1 MWPGDVA
8 RVVCHL
14 TYIETMADLHDDQP
28 AHPHAPA
35 GADGPTAASDARKRV
50 FDEVDRLAEQL
61 LDVSH
66 RIHADPELAYAEHR
80 AHDLLCDVLEAANLT
95 VTRGAYGLD
104 TAFEARAGGG
114 AGPTVAVICEYDA
127 LPGIGHACGHNIIAA
142 AGLGAGL
149 AAAAV
154 VDELDGNLV
163 ILGTPAE
170 EGGGGKIAMIDAGA
184 LEGIDAAMM
193 VHPSSADV
201 ESMYAIAIQ
210 QLTVTYL
217 GKASHAAAHP
227 ELGRNALDAAV
238 LGYNAVAAL
247 RQHIASD
254 ERVHGIFTEAGEQP
268 NIVPRRAGA
277 HYYVRSG
284 TLERLEELKPR
295 VLAALAG
302 GAQSAGCELEATWV
316 DAPYAE
322 LVHNPTLGARYAVHA
337 AALGRS
343 VAGVADAAL
352 TIGSTDMGNVSLEV
366 PSIHPTIA
374 AGPPDS
380 SIHTEAFAA
389 SAASPDGDRAVLDG
403 AKALAAVAVD
413 LWSDPAVLV
422 SARADWRSATDRPGP
437 STPK

>member
-1 MWPGDVA
+1 MGGLA
-8 RVVCHL
+8 
-14 TYIETMADLHDDQP
+14 YIETMADLRNDDSVDPSATGGHGGQP
-28 AHPHAPA
+28 
-35 GADGPTAASDARKRV
+35 DAAAARQRV
-50 FDEVDRLAEQL
+50 FDEVDRLADRL
-61 LDVSH
+61 VDVSH

-80 AHDLLCDVLEAANLT
+80 AHDLLCDVLEEANLA

-114 AGPTVAVICEYDA
+114 AGPTVAVMCEYDA
-127 LPGIGHACGHNIIAA
+127 LPGIGHACGHNIVAA

-154 VDELDGNLV
+154 VDELNGNLV

-184 LEGIDAAMM
+184 LEGVDAAMM

-210 QLTVTYL
+210 QLTVTYH

-247 RQHIASD
+247 RQHIAPD

-268 NIVPRRAGA
+268 NIVPRRAAA

-284 TLERLEELKPR
+284 TLARLEELKPR

-302 GAQSAGCELEATWV
+302 GAQSAGCELEVAWV

-322 LVHNPTLGARYAVHA
+322 LLHNPTLGARYALHA
-337 AALGRS
+337 AALGRT
-343 VAGVADAAL
+343 VAGVEDASL

-374 AGPPDS
+374 VGPPGS

-389 SAASPDGDRAVLDG
+389 SAASPAGDRAVLDG

-413 LWSDPAVLV
+413 LWSDPAVLA
-422 SARADWRSATDRPGP
+422 SARADHRSATGSRTGGP
-437 STPK
+437 K

>member
-1 MWPGDVA
+1 
-8 RVVCHL
+8 
-14 TYIETMADLHDDQP
+14 MADPHHD
-28 AHPHAPA
+28 HAAPSHA
-35 GADGPTAASDARKRV
+35 TARSGDPDGATDARQRV
-50 FDEVDRLAEQL
+50 FDEVDRLADQL

-66 RIHADPELAYAEHR
+66 RIHANPELAYAEHR
-80 AHDLLCDVLEAANLT
+80 AHDLLCDVLEGANLK

-149 AAAAV
+149 AAASV

-170 EGGGGKIAMIDAGA
+170 EGGGGKIAMIEAGA

-210 QLTVTYL
+210 QLMVTYL

-247 RQHIASD
+247 RQHIATD
-254 ERVHGIFTEAGEQP
+254 ERIHGIFTEAGEQP
-268 NIVPRRAGA
+268 NVVPRRAAA

-284 TLERLEELKPR
+284 TLSRLEELKPR

-322 LVHNPTLGARYAVHA
+322 LVHNPTMGARYALHA
-337 AALGRS
+337 AALGRT
-343 VAGVADAAL
+343 VAGIEEASL

-366 PSIHPTIA
+366 PSIHPTIS

-389 SAASPDGDRAVLDG
+389 SAASPAGDAAVLDG

-413 LWSDPAVLV
+413 LWSDPAVL
-422 SARADWRSATDRPGP
+422 AAACADWRLSTGRSAGE
-437 STPK
+437 

>member
-1 MWPGDVA
+1 V
-8 RVVCHL
+8 
-14 TYIETMADLHDDQP
+14 
-28 AHPHAPA
+28 
-35 GADGPTAASDARKRV
+35 PTTCSV
-50 FDEVDRLAEQL
+50 
-61 LDVSH
+61 
-66 RIHADPELAYAEHR
+66 
-80 AHDLLCDVLEAANLT
+80 DVLEEANLA

-154 VDELDGNLV
+154 VDELNGNLV

-184 LEGIDAAMM
+184 LEGVDAAMM
-193 VHPSSADV
+193 LHPSSADV

-210 QLTVTYL
+210 QLRVTYH

-247 RQHIASD
+247 RQHIAPD
-254 ERVHGIFTEAGEQP
+254 ERIHGIFTEAGRAAQRGAA
-268 NIVPRRAGA
+268 PRCGALLRTFGHAGPPRAAEAPGA
-277 HYYVRSG
+277 G
-284 TLERLEELKPR
+284 FALE
-295 VLAALAG
+295 G
-302 GAQSAGCELEATWV
+302 GALSAGCELEVAWV

-322 LVHNPTLGARYAVHA
+322 LVHNPTLGARYSA
-337 AALGRS
+337 ARCRS
-343 VAGVADAAL
+343 WAGAVAGVEDASL
-352 TIGSTDMGNVSLEV
+352 TVGSTDMGNVSLEV

-374 AGPPDS
+374 V
-380 SIHTEAFAA
+380 
-389 SAASPDGDRAVLDG
+389 SAARQLDPHRGVRCVGRLAGGRSGGARRRQGARCCRRRPVERPGRAGVG
-403 AKALAAVAVD
+403 PRRPSVGN
-413 LWSDPAVLV
+413 
-422 SARADWRSATDRPGP
+422 RITDRRTKVNERSRWWVPWSLGGWRV
-437 STPK
+437 